1 MSKASDL
8 ARLITSGST
17 AIHGEAGVTSSGSTG
32 KTTNLQQGLCKA
44 WINYTG
50 VSTTAARDSFNVSS
64 LTDNATGKTT
74 VNINNDMS
82 NTDYTGYYYTT
93 ASTSTGY
100 ENFGNAFTGGFGSFA
115 TGSFGNAAYASG
127 YIDSVRNFCGI
138 FGDLA

>member
-1 MSKASDL
+1 MSTLAINTLTGQTSASSINV
-8 ARLITSGST
+8 RGEGS
-17 AIHGEAGVTSSGSTG
+17 AN
-32 KTTNLQQGLCKA
+32 TNLQQGLCKA

-50 VSTTAARDSFNVSS
+50 ITSTAARDSFNVSS

-82 NTDYTGYYYTT
+82 NTNYTGYYYTT